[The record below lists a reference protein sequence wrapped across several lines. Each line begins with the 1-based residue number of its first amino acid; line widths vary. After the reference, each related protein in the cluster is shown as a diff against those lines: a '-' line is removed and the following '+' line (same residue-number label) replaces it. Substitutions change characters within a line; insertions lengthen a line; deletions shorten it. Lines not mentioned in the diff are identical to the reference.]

1 VSFVVITSV
10 GYTGRLVPVNT
21 VGVRVWPRWWWC
33 GWAYSVQCTVY
44 RRASDRATAV
54 WQRHKATVISL
65 HWPAEHSNSG
75 KKVSIRFGNLINFPL
90 VHWYSNSKLGVIFIV
105 RHSETFIKVAFMFY
119 SHSYIFPQT
128 TVYFS
133 FAISMLHVRLSYVI
147 KVLLT
152 YLVCI
157 A

>member
-1 VSFVVITSV
+1 MSFVVITSV
-10 GYTGRLVPVNT
+10 GYTSRLVPVNT
-21 VGVRVWPRWWWC
+21 VGVRVWPRWRRC

-54 WQRHKATVISL
+54 WQRVPSHKATVISL

-105 RHSETFIKVAFMFY
+105 RHSETFINVAFMFY

-128 TVYFS
+128 IQC
-133 FAISMLHVRLSYVI
+133 ISHLLFRCCMCVCHMLLKYY
-147 KVLLT
+147 LLT
-152 YLVCI
+152 
-157 A
+157 